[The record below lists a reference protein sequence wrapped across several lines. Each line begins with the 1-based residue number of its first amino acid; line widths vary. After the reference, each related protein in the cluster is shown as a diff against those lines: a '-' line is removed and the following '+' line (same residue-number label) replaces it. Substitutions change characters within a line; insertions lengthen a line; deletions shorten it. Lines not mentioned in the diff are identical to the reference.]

1 MNIDL
6 KGALDFSLYFMI
18 DCSFHSGNLHI
29 QIICYLC
36 VYIYFIDL
44 YQVLHYSGLIK
55 MPSASRCNDV
65 TQDYPECELLPNV
78 TLSKMSVASRCKTI
92 QNVSYFPTYKRL
104 IFETRKPRTWGS
116 DLGFRELIPA
126 SISQEFGIS
135 LDGTWM
141 TSEKFCVCK
150 AKRME
155 IVCDCSFFYGS
166 YCYGRICFF
175 RFFIIIIILSGSTSV
190 KYDLFTLLQH
200 RKRNI

>member
-155 IVCDCSFFYGS
+155 IVCDFF
-166 YCYGRICFF
+166 F
-175 RFFIIIIILSGSTSV
+175 LWQLLLW
-190 KYDLFTLLQH
+190 KDLFFSDFLSLLLFYPGVQV
-200 RKRNI
+200 

>member
-1 MNIDL
+1 
-6 KGALDFSLYFMI
+6 
-18 DCSFHSGNLHI
+18 
-29 QIICYLC
+29 
-36 VYIYFIDL
+36 
-44 YQVLHYSGLIK
+44 
-55 MPSASRCNDV
+55 
-65 TQDYPECELLPNV
+65 
-78 TLSKMSVASRCKTI
+78 MSVASRCKTI

-175 RFFIIIIILSGSTSV
+175 QIFYHYYYFIREYKRKIRFIYAFATQEKKYLEYLSILLSHISNHNS
-190 KYDLFTLLQH
+190 YAMPWPHLD
-200 RKRNI
+200 RRN